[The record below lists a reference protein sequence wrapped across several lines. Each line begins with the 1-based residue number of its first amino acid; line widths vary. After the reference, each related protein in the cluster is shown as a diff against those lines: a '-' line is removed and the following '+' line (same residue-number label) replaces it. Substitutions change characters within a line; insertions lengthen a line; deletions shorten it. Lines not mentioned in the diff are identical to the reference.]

1 MDIFVTVMLIAMIL
15 LVVVVGAAV
24 FVQQSGTLREIQ
36 KKLDMAQEHEKKR
49 KDPEILRRERVALLD
64 PLMLLESELHKRK
77 PQELTPEEIDLIA
90 TSRARIIAIS
100 DDLKAANDWLGAPYD
115 LEWFEYLE
123 RIPLLRTAYLNSGFA
138 DVAPLE
144 QITSGN

>member
-1 MDIFVTVMLIAMIL
+1 MDIFVTVMMIAMIL

-24 FVQQSGTLREIQ
+24 FVQQSGTLRDIQ

-49 KDPEILRRERVALLD
+49 MDPEVLRRERVALLD
-64 PLMLLESELHKRK
+64 PLMLLESGLHKRK
-77 PQELTPEEIDLIA
+77 PQELAQEEIELIA
-90 TSRARIIAIS
+90 ASRARIIAIS
-100 DDLKAANDWLGAPYD
+100 DELKAANDWLGAPYD

-138 DVAPLE
+138 DVAPPE
-144 QITSGN
+144 QITSGS